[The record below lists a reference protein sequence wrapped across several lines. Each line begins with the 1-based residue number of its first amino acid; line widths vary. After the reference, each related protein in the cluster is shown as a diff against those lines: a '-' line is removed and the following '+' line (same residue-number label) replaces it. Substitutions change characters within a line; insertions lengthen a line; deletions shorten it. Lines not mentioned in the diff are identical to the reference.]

1 VIRRGVPLLFA
12 LISYKLINQSTDFC
26 CEAIKISAKAGF
38 MSFAMSIRALRSAR
52 NWTQADLA
60 KQIGGGITNQ
70 SVSGWER
77 GISRPSRENIF
88 ELSRI
93 FGVPL
98 ERFQIEGDKAD
109 FSQPTEETAPSSSAS
124 LVFVAIEETLL
135 AAGISE
141 PAAAE
146 IAAVVELALENLRV
160 PHGMTPQGA
169 LRRIIGWEVPEIL
182 GRKR

>member
-1 VIRRGVPLLFA
+1 M
-12 LISYKLINQSTDFC
+12 SY
-26 CEAIKISAKAGF
+26 AA
-38 MSFAMSIRALRSAR
+38 SIRALRSGR
-52 NWTQADLA
+52 NWTQGDLA
-60 KQIGGGITNQ
+60 KRIGGGITNQ

-77 GISRPSRENIF
+77 GIAKPSRENIF

-98 ERFQIEGDKAD
+98 EQFLTEGDKPRPP
-109 FSQPTEETAPSSSAS
+109 QPVQEPASESPVS
-124 LVFVAIEETLL
+124 LVYVAIEETLR

-146 IAAVVELALENLRV
+146 IAEVVELALGNLRV
-160 PHGMTPQGA
+160 PQGMTPHAA

-182 GRKR
+182 ARKQ

>member
-1 VIRRGVPLLFA
+1 M
-12 LISYKLINQSTDFC
+12 SY
-26 CEAIKISAKAGF
+26 AA
-38 MSFAMSIRALRSAR
+38 SIRALRSGR

-60 KQIGGGITNQ
+60 KRIGGGITNQ

-77 GISRPSRENIF
+77 GIAKPSRENIF

-93 FGVPL
+93 FGVPV
-98 ERFQIEGDKAD
+98 ERFETEGDKT
-109 FSQPTEETAPSSSAS
+109 STAPPIQVIAPPGSAS

-135 AAGISE
+135 ATGVSE

-146 IAAVVELALENLRV
+146 IAEVVELALENLRV
-160 PHGMTPQGA
+160 PHGMTPQAA

-182 GRKR
+182 ARKQ

>member
-1 VIRRGVPLLFA
+1 M
-12 LISYKLINQSTDFC
+12 SY
-26 CEAIKISAKAGF
+26 AA
-38 MSFAMSIRALRSAR
+38 SIRALRSGR

-77 GISRPSRENIF
+77 GIAKPSRENIF

-93 FGVPL
+93 FGVPV
-98 ERFQIEGDKAD
+98 ERFQTQDGKTSP
-109 FSQPTEETAPSSSAS
+109 SQPIQEIAPSDSAS

-135 AAGISE
+135 ATGVSE

-146 IAAVVELALENLRV
+146 IAEVVELALENLRV
-160 PHGMTPQGA
+160 PHGMTPQAA

-182 GRKR
+182 ERKQ

>member
-1 VIRRGVPLLFA
+1 MA
-12 LISYKLINQSTDFC
+12 LNWISTYNSIINLQLSQS
-26 CEAIKISAKAGF
+26 APVAKAKNSVSSSF
-38 MSFAMSIRALRSAR
+38 MSYAASIRALRTGR

-77 GISRPSRENIF
+77 GIAKPSRENIF

-93 FGVPL
+93 FGVPV
-98 ERFQIEGDKAD
+98 ERFQAEGDKAD
-109 FSQPTEETAPSSSAS
+109 VSPAGQETVPPGSAS

-141 PAAAE
+141 SAAAE
-146 IAAVVELALENLRV
+146 IAEVVELALQNLRV
-160 PHGMTPQGA
+160 PHGMTPRAA
-169 LRRIIGWEVPEIL
+169 LKRIIGWEVPDIL
-182 GRKR
+182 ERKQ

>member
-1 VIRRGVPLLFA
+1 M
-12 LISYKLINQSTDFC
+12 SY
-26 CEAIKISAKAGF
+26 AA
-38 MSFAMSIRALRSAR
+38 SIRALRSGR

-77 GISRPSRENIF
+77 GISKPSRDNIF

-98 ERFQIEGDKAD
+98 ERLQTQGGNAEL
-109 FSQPTEETAPSSSAS
+109 SPSVQEIAFPGSDS
-124 LVFVAIEETLL
+124 LVFVAIEETLM

-146 IAAVVELALENLRV
+146 IAGVVELALQNLRV
-160 PHGMTPQGA
+160 PRGMTPQAA

-182 GRKR
+182 ERKQ

>member
-1 VIRRGVPLLFA
+1 VSVVNLLPVARRQQLL
-12 LISYKLINQSTDFC
+12 LNLSMSY
-26 CEAIKISAKAGF
+26 AA
-38 MSFAMSIRALRSAR
+38 SIRALRSGR

-60 KQIGGGITNQ
+60 KRVGGGITNQ

-77 GISRPSRENIF
+77 GIAKPSRDNIF

-98 ERFQIEGDKAD
+98 EQFLTEGGKQHL
-109 FSQPTEETAPSSSAS
+109 SQPVQETAPASPPS
-124 LVFVAIEETLL
+124 LVLVAIEETLR

-146 IAAVVELALENLRV
+146 IAEVVELALENLRV
-160 PHGMTPQGA
+160 PHGMTPQAA

-182 GRKR
+182 ARKQ

>member
-1 VIRRGVPLLFA
+1 M
-12 LISYKLINQSTDFC
+12 SY
-26 CEAIKISAKAGF
+26 AV
-38 MSFAMSIRALRSAR
+38 SIRALRSGR

-77 GISRPSRENIF
+77 GISKPSRENIF

-98 ERFQIEGDKAD
+98 ERFQTEGDNA
-109 FSQPTEETAPSSSAS
+109 EIAPSVQEIEPAGSES
-124 LVFVAIEETLL
+124 LVFVAIEETLR

-146 IAAVVELALENLRV
+146 IAGVVELALQNLRV
-160 PHGMTPQGA
+160 PHGMTPQAA

-182 GRKR
+182 ERKQ

>member
-1 VIRRGVPLLFA
+1 M
-12 LISYKLINQSTDFC
+12 SYAAN
-26 CEAIKISAKAGF
+26 
-38 MSFAMSIRALRSAR
+38 IRALRSER

-60 KQIGGGITNQ
+60 RRVGGGITNQ

-77 GISRPSRENIF
+77 GIAKPSRDNIF

-98 ERFQIEGDKAD
+98 EQFLTEGDKQRPAQPVQEIA
-109 FSQPTEETAPSSSAS
+109 SQSPVS
-124 LVFVAIEETLL
+124 LVFVAIEETLR

-146 IAAVVELALENLRV
+146 IAEVVELALENLRV
-160 PHGMTPQGA
+160 PHGMTRQAA

-182 GRKR
+182 ARKQ

>member
-1 VIRRGVPLLFA
+1 M
-12 LISYKLINQSTDFC
+12 SSC
-26 CEAIKISAKAGF
+26 CAAIKISAKYGF
-38 MSFAMSIRALRSAR
+38 MNYAASIRTLRSGR
-52 NWTQADLA
+52 NWTQMDLA
-60 KQIGGGITNQ
+60 KRIGGGITNQ

-77 GISRPSRENIF
+77 GISKPSRDNIF

-93 FGVPL
+93 FGVPV
-98 ERFQIEGDKAD
+98 ERFQTEGDKTD
-109 FSQPTEETAPSSSAS
+109 LSQPIQETAPASSAS

-146 IAAVVELALENLRV
+146 IAGVVELALENLRV

-182 GRKR
+182 GRKQ

>member
-1 VIRRGVPLLFA
+1 MNYA
-12 LISYKLINQSTDFC
+12 
-26 CEAIKISAKAGF
+26 A
-38 MSFAMSIRALRSAR
+38 SIRALRSDR

-93 FGVPL
+93 FGVPA
-98 ERFQIEGDKAD
+98 ERFQTDGDKAD
-109 FSQPTEETAPSSSAS
+109 LPPPGQETARSGSVS

-135 AAGISE
+135 TAGISAS
-141 PAAAE
+141 AAAE
-146 IAAVVELALENLRV
+146 IAEVVELALENLRV
-160 PHGMTPQGA
+160 PSGMTPQAA
-169 LRRIIGWEVPEIL
+169 LRRIIGWEVPDIL
-182 GRKR
+182 ARKR

>member
-1 VIRRGVPLLFA
+1 MSYADRIR
-12 LISYKLINQSTDFC
+12 T
-26 CEAIKISAKAGF
+26 
-38 MSFAMSIRALRSAR
+38 LRSSR

-60 KQIGGGITNQ
+60 RQIGGGITNQ

-77 GISRPSRENIF
+77 GISKPSRENIF

-93 FGVPL
+93 FGVPVEGFQTEGGKA
-98 ERFQIEGDKAD
+98 ER
-109 FSQPTEETAPSSSAS
+109 SAPVQEPAPPGSAS
-124 LVFVAIEETLL
+124 LVHVAIEETLL

-146 IAAVVELALENLRV
+146 IAEVVELALGNLRV
-160 PHGMTPQGA
+160 PQGMTPHAA

-182 GRKR
+182 ARKQ

>member
-1 VIRRGVPLLFA
+1 M
-12 LISYKLINQSTDFC
+12 SY
-26 CEAIKISAKAGF
+26 AA
-38 MSFAMSIRALRSAR
+38 SIRALRSGR

-60 KQIGGGITNQ
+60 KRIGGGITNQ

-77 GISRPSRENIF
+77 GIAKPSRENIF

-93 FGVPL
+93 FGVPV
-98 ERFQIEGDKAD
+98 ERFQTEGDKTSP
-109 FSQPTEETAPSSSAS
+109 SQPIQEIVPSGSAS

-135 AAGISE
+135 ATGVSE

-146 IAAVVELALENLRV
+146 IAGVVELALENLRV
-160 PHGMTPQGA
+160 PHGMTPQAA

-182 GRKR
+182 ERKQ

>member
-1 VIRRGVPLLFA
+1 M
-12 LISYKLINQSTDFC
+12 SYT
-26 CEAIKISAKAGF
+26 A
-38 MSFAMSIRALRSAR
+38 SIRGLRSAR

-60 KQIGGGITNQ
+60 KRIGGGITTQ

-77 GISRPSRENIF
+77 GISKPSRDNIF

-93 FGVPL
+93 FGVPV
-98 ERFQIEGDKAD
+98 ERIQAEGERTDL
-109 FSQPTEETAPSSSAS
+109 SPPIQETAPSGSAS

-146 IAAVVELALENLRV
+146 IAGVVELALGNLRV
-160 PHGMTPQGA
+160 PYGMTPQAA
-169 LRRIIGWEVPEIL
+169 LRRIIGWEVPDIL
-182 GRKR
+182 ARKQ

>member
-1 VIRRGVPLLFA
+1 M
-12 LISYKLINQSTDFC
+12 SY
-26 CEAIKISAKAGF
+26 AA
-38 MSFAMSIRALRSAR
+38 SIRALRSGR

-77 GISRPSRENIF
+77 GIAKPSRENIF

-98 ERFQIEGDKAD
+98 EQFL
-109 FSQPTEETAPSSSAS
+109 TEEDRRPTSLPVQEAGSPSPVS
-124 LVFVAIEETLL
+124 LVFVAIEETLR

-141 PAAAE
+141 PAAEE
-146 IAAVVELALENLRV
+146 IAGVVELALENLRV
-160 PHGMTPQGA
+160 PHGMNPQAA

-182 GRKR
+182 ERKR

>member
-1 VIRRGVPLLFA
+1 M
-12 LISYKLINQSTDFC
+12 SY
-26 CEAIKISAKAGF
+26 AA
-38 MSFAMSIRALRSAR
+38 SIRALRSGR

-60 KQIGGGITNQ
+60 KRIGSGITNQ

-77 GISRPSRENIF
+77 GIAKPSRENIY

-98 ERFQIEGDKAD
+98 EQFLTEGGAKQHPP
-109 FSQPTEETAPSSSAS
+109 QPVQETDSPDPVS
-124 LVFVAIEETLL
+124 LVFVAIEETLR

-146 IAAVVELALENLRV
+146 IAEVVELALENLRV
-160 PHGMTPQGA
+160 PSGMTPQAA
-169 LRRIIGWEVPEIL
+169 LRRIIGWEVPDIL
-182 GRKR
+182 ARKQ

>member
-1 VIRRGVPLLFA
+1 M
-12 LISYKLINQSTDFC
+12 SY
-26 CEAIKISAKAGF
+26 AA
-38 MSFAMSIRALRSAR
+38 SIRALRSGR

-60 KQIGGGITNQ
+60 KRIGGGITNQ

-77 GISRPSRENIF
+77 GIAKPSRENIF

-93 FGVPL
+93 FGVPV
-98 ERFQIEGDKAD
+98 ERFQTEGDKTSP
-109 FSQPTEETAPSSSAS
+109 SQPIQDIAPSGSAS

-135 AAGISE
+135 ATGVSE

-146 IAAVVELALENLRV
+146 IAGVVELALENLRV
-160 PHGMTPQGA
+160 PQGMTAQAA

-182 GRKR
+182 ERKQ

>member
-1 VIRRGVPLLFA
+1 M
-12 LISYKLINQSTDFC
+12 SY
-26 CEAIKISAKAGF
+26 AA
-38 MSFAMSIRALRSAR
+38 SIRALRSGR

-60 KQIGGGITNQ
+60 KRVGGGITNQ

-77 GISRPSRENIF
+77 GIAKPSRDNIF

-98 ERFQIEGDKAD
+98 EQFLTEGGKQPL
-109 FSQPTEETAPSSSAS
+109 SQPVQETASQSPVS
-124 LVFVAIEETLL
+124 LVFVAIEETLR

-146 IAAVVELALENLRV
+146 IAEVVELALENLRV
-160 PHGMTPQGA
+160 PHGMTPQAA

-182 GRKR
+182 ARKQ

>member
-1 VIRRGVPLLFA
+1 M
-12 LISYKLINQSTDFC
+12 SY
-26 CEAIKISAKAGF
+26 AA
-38 MSFAMSIRALRSAR
+38 SIRALRSGR

-60 KQIGGGITNQ
+60 KRIGGGITNQ

-77 GISRPSRENIF
+77 GIAKPSRENIF

-93 FGVPL
+93 FGVPV
-98 ERFQIEGDKAD
+98 ERFQTEGDNTNR
-109 FSQPTEETAPSSSAS
+109 SQPIQVIAPAGSAS

-135 AAGISE
+135 ATGVSE

-146 IAAVVELALENLRV
+146 IAGVVELALENLRV
-160 PHGMTPQGA
+160 PQGMTPQAA

-182 GRKR
+182 ERKQ

>member
-1 VIRRGVPLLFA
+1 MKRKKSLLCSVMNYA
-12 LISYKLINQSTDFC
+12 V
-26 CEAIKISAKAGF
+26 
-38 MSFAMSIRALRSAR
+38 SIRALRSAR

-77 GISRPSRENIF
+77 GISKPSRENIF

-93 FGVPL
+93 FGVPP
-98 ERFQIEGDKAD
+98 ERFQTEGDKTYL
-109 FSQPTEETAPSSSAS
+109 SPSIQETARSSSAS
-124 LVFVAIEETLL
+124 LVFVAIKETLL
-135 AAGISE
+135 AAGVSE

-146 IAAVVELALENLRV
+146 IAGVVELALENLRV
-160 PHGMTPQGA
+160 PHGMTPEAA

-182 GRKR
+182 GRKQ